1 MLEGKPMKLETKL
14 RIVYLSIA
22 LIPIGL
28 IFGMTIGSTLQ
39 TFKNFNQ
46 ALAVA
51 LAAALLLG
59 LLSPYF
65 TGGWLFYN
73 QLRMAR
79 QLCASVKHG
88 NYRVFLPVPNE
99 LDEDDENEVIAFMRD
114 MNWMVR
120 QIYIREQQLQ
130 QTIHE
135 LDESRREISQQKTI
149 LEEANDNLIET
160 QLSLKQRTIELE
172 QACQHMQVIAMTD
185 PLTKIANRRCF
196 FHELEREFCDLTQ
209 TSKPL
214 SLLIL
219 DIDYFKKIND
229 RFGHQTGDKVLIEF
243 AKVVR
248 NAIRNNDLFAR
259 IGGEEFAV
267 LLPGTDAQGAQIV
280 ARKIQAAVAATPF
293 LSANQD
299 FIRITVSIGMCS
311 LARPPF
317 PTLDSFYNFAD
328 QALYQSKDSGRDAIC
343 AYDPHSAA
351 VSLLDRRKERGGNGL
366 CCRSPFC

>member
-1 MLEGKPMKLETKL
+1 MKLETKL
-14 RIVYLSIA
+14 RMVYLGIA
-22 LIPIGL
+22 LIPLAL
-28 IFGMTIGSTLQ
+28 IFGMTIGSAIQ
-39 TFKNFNQ
+39 FDKNHNQ

-59 LLSPYF
+59 LLSPYI
-65 TGGWLFYN
+65 TGGWLLYN
-73 QLRMAR
+73 QLSRVR
-79 QLCASVKHG
+79 EFCNNVKNG
-88 NYRVFLPVPNE
+88 NYKISLSVPNE
-99 LDEDDENEVIAFMRD
+99 LDEDDENEMVAFMRD
-114 MNWMVR
+114 MNWMAR

-130 QTIHE
+130 QTIRE
-135 LDESRREISQQKTI
+135 LDESRWELSQQKTV

-160 QLSLKQRTIELE
+160 QISLKQRTIELE
-172 QACQHMQVIAMTD
+172 QACQSMQVMAMTD

-229 RFGHQTGDKVLIEF
+229 RFGHQAGDKVLVEF
-243 AKVVR
+243 CKIVR
-248 NAIRNNDLFAR
+248 NSIRNNDLFAR

-267 LLPGTDAQGAQIV
+267 LLPGTDSQGAQNV
-280 ARKIQAAVAATPF
+280 ARKIQSAVAAAPF
-293 LSANQD
+293 SSHDQQ
-299 FIRITVSIGMCS
+299 FIKITVSIGMCS

-343 AYDPHSAA
+343 AYDPYAAA
-351 VSLLDRRKERGGNGL
+351 VSLLDRCKERGGNGL
-366 CCRSPFC
+366 CYRNPIC

>member
-1 MLEGKPMKLETKL
+1 MKLETKL
-14 RIVYLSIA
+14 RMVYLGIA
-22 LIPIGL
+22 LIPLAL
-28 IFGMTIGSTLQ
+28 IFGMTIGSAIQ
-39 TFKNFNQ
+39 FDKNLNQ

-59 LLSPYF
+59 LLSPYL
-65 TGGWLFYN
+65 TGGWLLYN
-73 QLRMAR
+73 QLSRVR
-79 QLCASVKHG
+79 EFCNNVKNG
-88 NYRVFLPVPNE
+88 NYKISLSVPNE
-99 LDEDDENEVIAFMRD
+99 LDEDDENEMVTFMRD
-114 MNWMVR
+114 MNWMAR

-130 QTIHE
+130 QTIRE
-135 LDESRREISQQKTI
+135 LDESRWELSKQKAV

-160 QLSLKQRTIELE
+160 QISLKQRTIELE
-172 QACQHMQVIAMTD
+172 QACHSMQVMAMTD

-229 RFGHQTGDKVLIEF
+229 RFGHQAGDKVLVEF
-243 AKVVR
+243 SKIVR
-248 NAIRNNDLFAR
+248 NSIRNNDLFAR

-267 LLPGTDAQGAQIV
+267 LLPGTDSQGAQNV
-280 ARKIQAAVAATPF
+280 ARKIQSAVAAAPF
-293 LSANQD
+293 SSHDQQ
-299 FIRITVSIGMCS
+299 FIKITVSIGMCS

-343 AYDPHSAA
+343 AYDPYAAA
-351 VSLLDRRKERGGNGL
+351 VSLLDRCKERGGNGL
-366 CCRSPFC
+366 CHRNPFC